1 MKNIS
6 VDAARLEQSIRE
18 MGALGFGS
26 ATKGR
31 TRLALSDEDQQGRD
45 LFRRWLREANLEIRV
60 DAMGNIF
67 GLRQGIDAKALP
79 IMMGSHLDTVKDAGM
94 FDGIVGVLGGLE
106 VVRTL
111 NDENIKTERPIVV
124 ANFTN
129 EEGARFQFD
138 MMGSNFYCG
147 VKTAEQ
153 LYAVTDD
160 AGLDVGA
167 ELARI
172 GYKGTE
178 SVPVGYY
185 FELHI
190 EQGPVLDAENLQIG
204 VVEGIQGLSWWQGEF
219 IGEANHAGSTPM
231 HLRHDAVTGVAELAL
246 EIEKLT
252 ARLGNASVGTMGRLK
267 PEPDIINVVPGRCSF
282 TIDFRQFNPGLFEK
296 GKKEVARLAE
306 SCAERRGLS
315 YKLQKLADANPVV
328 FDNSMVELVAESAAK
343 LGLSAKTLYS
353 GASHDAQFLA
363 AICPTAMI
371 FVPSA
376 GGRSHCPEENTE
388 FADITNG
395 CNVLLQSVLKLA
407 IIEDCQL
414 DSASVDWNRA
424 TLDNLR
430 YQK

>member
-172 GYKGTE
+172 RYKGTE

-204 VVEGIQGLSWWQGEF
+204 VVEGIQ
-219 IGEANHAGSTPM
+219 
-231 HLRHDAVTGVAELAL
+231 
-246 EIEKLT
+246 
-252 ARLGNASVGTMGRLK
+252 
-267 PEPDIINVVPGRCSF
+267 
-282 TIDFRQFNPGLFEK
+282 
-296 GKKEVARLAE
+296 
-306 SCAERRGLS
+306 
-315 YKLQKLADANPVV
+315 
-328 FDNSMVELVAESAAK
+328 
-343 LGLSAKTLYS
+343 
-353 GASHDAQFLA
+353 
-363 AICPTAMI
+363 
-371 FVPSA
+371 
-376 GGRSHCPEENTE
+376 
-388 FADITNG
+388 
-395 CNVLLQSVLKLA
+395 
-407 IIEDCQL
+407 
-414 DSASVDWNRA
+414 
-424 TLDNLR
+424 
-430 YQK
+430 